1 MADYSKT
8 RIQFRRGTAAELSAA
23 NPKLGVGEPAFATDT
38 NVLKIG
44 DGTDHYNDLSGITG
58 GGGGGGGTMS
68 NLTDDSSPQLGGD
81 LDVHGKDFISSSGI
95 FNFTTLA
102 GSTTPIINIIPPASH
117 FDTEIRLHTNNTGT
131 AYQDLINDGGTL
143 KLRTND
149 SNPIGIYTN
158 GQERI
163 NISNGGVI
171 KFNQTGDSYQ
181 FPTTRGSANQFLQ
194 TDANGDMTFESV
206 DTTNFSPSTLVTES
220 EGIASNDND
229 TTIPTS
235 AAVKDYID
243 TNVPASDTS
252 NIANST
258 AVTNIVMITQAN
270 YDALSSYDA
279 NTVYF
284 IT

>member
-44 DGTDHYNDLSGITG
+44 DGSDNYNDLSGITG
-58 GGGGGGGTMS
+58 GGGGGGGSMS
-68 NLTDDSSPQLGGD
+68 NLTDDGSPQLGGD
-81 LDVHGKDFISSSGI
+81 LDLFNKDITG
-95 FNFTTLA
+95 T
-102 GSTTPIINIIPPASH
+102 GDINI
-117 FDTEIRLHTNNTGT
+117 TGDIT
-131 AYQDLINDGGTL
+131 STSLVKSGGT
-143 KLRTND
+143 
-149 SNPIGIYTN
+149 S
-158 GQERI
+158 
-163 NISNGGVI
+163 S
-171 KFNQTGDSYQ
+171 
-181 FPTTRGSANQFLQ
+181 QFLKA
-194 TDANGDMTFESV
+194 DGSV
-206 DTTNFSPSTLVTES
+206 DTSSYITSVTTSNFSASTLVTES

-243 TNVPASDTS
+243 TNVPSSDTS
-252 NIANST
+252 STPNST
-258 AVTNIVMITQAN
+258 AVTNIVMISQSN
-270 YDALSSYDA
+270 YDNLSSVDA

>member
-44 DGTDHYNDLSGITG
+44 DGSDNYNDLSGITG
-58 GGGGGGGTMS
+58 GGGGGGSMS

-81 LDVHGKDFISSSGI
+81 LDLFNKDITG
-95 FNFTTLA
+95 T
-102 GSTTPIINIIPPASH
+102 GDINI
-117 FDTEIRLHTNNTGT
+117 TGDIT
-131 AYQDLINDGGTL
+131 STSLIKSGGT
-143 KLRTND
+143 
-149 SNPIGIYTN
+149 S
-158 GQERI
+158 
-163 NISNGGVI
+163 S
-171 KFNQTGDSYQ
+171 
-181 FPTTRGSANQFLQ
+181 QFLKA
-194 TDANGDMTFESV
+194 DGSV
-206 DTTNFSPSTLVTES
+206 DTSSYITSVTTSSFSASTLVTES

-243 TNVPASDTS
+243 TNVPSSDTS
-252 NIANST
+252 SIANST

-270 YDALSSYDA
+270 YDALSSYDT

>member
-1 MADYSKT
+1 MPDYSKT
-8 RIQFRRGTAAELSAA
+8 RIQFRRGTAAELAAA

-44 DGTDHYNDLSGITG
+44 DGSDNYNDLSGITG
-58 GGGGGGGTMS
+58 GGGGGGGSMN

-81 LDVHGKDFISSSGI
+81 LDVNGKDFLSSSGI
-95 FNFTTLA
+95 FNFTTST
-102 GSTTPIINIIPPASH
+102 GSTTPIINLIPPASH
-117 FDTEIRLHTNNTGT
+117 FDTEIRLHTNNTGST
-131 AYQDLINDGGTL
+131 YQDLINDGGTL

-158 GQERI
+158 SQERI
-163 NISNGGVI
+163 NISNVGVI
-171 KFNQTGDSYQ
+171 KFNQTGDSYT

-194 TDANGDMTFESV
+194 TDANGNITFESV
-206 DTTNFSPSTLVTES
+206 DTTNFSASTLVTES

-243 TNVPASDTS
+243 TNVPSSDTS
-252 NIANST
+252 EIPNSSG
-258 AVTNIVMITQAN
+258 VSNIVQITQAN
-270 YDALSSYDA
+270 YDNLSSYDPD
-279 NTVYF
+279 TVY
-284 IT
+284 III

>member
-44 DGTDHYNDLSGITG
+44 DGSDNYNDLSGITG
-58 GGGGGGGTMS
+58 GGGGGGSMS

-81 LDVHGKDFISSSGI
+81 LDVHGKDFLSSSGI
-95 FNFTTLA
+95 FNFTTA
-102 GSTTPIINIIPPASH
+102 TGSTTPIINLIPPASH
-117 FDTEIRLHTNNTGT
+117 FDTEIRLHSNNSGT
-131 AYQDLINDGGTL
+131 TYQDLINDGGTL

-171 KFNQTGDSYQ
+171 KFNQTGDSYK

-194 TDANGDMTFESV
+194 TDVNGDMTFESV
-206 DTTNFSPSTLVTES
+206 DTTNFSSSTLVTES

-243 TNVPASDTS
+243 TNVPSSDTS
-252 NIANST
+252 SIANST

-270 YDALSSYDA
+270 YDALSSYDT

>member
-1 MADYSKT
+1 
-8 RIQFRRGTAAELSAA
+8 
-23 NPKLGVGEPAFATDT
+23 
-38 NVLKIG
+38 
-44 DGTDHYNDLSGITG
+44 
-58 GGGGGGGTMS
+58 
-68 NLTDDSSPQLGGD
+68 
-81 LDVHGKDFISSSGI
+81 
-95 FNFTTLA
+95 
-102 GSTTPIINIIPPASH
+102 
-117 FDTEIRLHTNNTGT
+117 
-131 AYQDLINDGGTL
+131 
-143 KLRTND
+143 
-149 SNPIGIYTN
+149 
-158 GQERI
+158 
-163 NISNGGVI
+163 
-171 KFNQTGDSYQ
+171 
-181 FPTTRGSANQFLQ
+181 
-194 TDANGDMTFESV
+194 MTFESV